1 MYDKKY
7 YDAKKDKT
15 FNKRARYNLVFG
27 EEDQEASEDYKE
39 YTIKSFK
46 SLKFLSLL
54 REKIGEWFGPKAANL
69 FAQGNRYYEEGSGI
83 GFHGDGERKI
93 VICLSLGRDSTLRY
107 FWRKPKSS

>member
-54 REKIGEWFGPKAANL
+54 R
-69 FAQGNRYYEEGSGI
+69 
-83 GFHGDGERKI
+83 
-93 VICLSLGRDSTLRY
+93 
-107 FWRKPKSS
+107 